1 MQLHF
6 SIISNASNKRLSFAS
21 LQKKKMIQ
29 GEEQEVSSFST
40 LTETDDFALSSNN
53 KSYLDCR
60 QDREY
65 GMSLSI
71 LVLIFSLVNG
81 IGCEF

>member
-40 LTETDDFALSSNN
+40 LTETDDFALSSN